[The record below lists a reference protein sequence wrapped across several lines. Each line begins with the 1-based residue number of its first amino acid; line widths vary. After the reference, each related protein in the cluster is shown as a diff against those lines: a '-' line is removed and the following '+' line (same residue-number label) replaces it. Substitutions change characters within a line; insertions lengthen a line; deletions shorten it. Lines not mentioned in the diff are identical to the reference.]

1 MGSGQWAVGSGQWAV
16 ANGQLPTPYSP
27 LPTAHCLVPHL
38 NARKSAAVK
47 LVQPLGAEG
56 GNLSVNCFGRAAEV
70 GNLHPLADR
79 RQGAQARQPTPKHLE
94 RTRPVGALDLQQRH
108 PHL

>member
-1 MGSGQWAVGSGQWAV
+1 MGSGEWAVGSRELTV
-16 ANGQLPTPYSP
+16 RYCP
-27 LPTAHCLVPHL
+27 LPNAHSLLPHL
-38 NARKSAAVK
+38 NARKSAAIK

-56 GNLSVNCFGRAAEV
+56 GNLGVNCFGRAAEV